1 MTMPNRAEAGSK
13 RPREIGSAWIGLIM
27 TIACFLFPAGIW
39 IRVGDIGIDNYIWNL
54 ELEPYFRFQVYPLG
68 SLMWN
73 IVLYVF
79 TTRLIFANQVVR
91 LYQGKTTGKRVYLV
105 SFLAISLEVVLFL
118 GNTLS
123 LLWVPDYPYAF
134 RPIPL
139 PILLL
144 TAMVL
149 IVIFPPDATRRSWIE
164 AEAKVKWW
172 GPKIRTEALEPPI
185 SEPETA
191 QTRMDV
197 WGAEVM
203 RS

>member
-1 MTMPNRAEAGSK
+1 MPNRAESGSK
-13 RPREIGSAWIGLIM
+13 KPREIGSAWIGLIM

-54 ELEPYFRFQVYPLG
+54 EIEPYFRFQVYPLG

-91 LYQGKTTGKRVYLV
+91 LYQGKTTGKRVYLT
-105 SFLAISLEVVLFL
+105 SFLAISLELVLFL

-164 AEAKVKWW
+164 TEAKVKWW
-172 GPKIRTEALEPPI
+172 GPKIHNEALESPI

-191 QTRMDV
+191 QTRTEF

-203 RS
+203 RP

>member
-1 MTMPNRAEAGSK
+1 LAIALIQWVWRSVTITSNRAESSDEK
-13 RPREIGSAWIGLIM
+13 QREINPLWIGLIM
-27 TIACFLFPAGIW
+27 AIACFLFPEGIW
-39 IRVGDIGIDNYIWNL
+39 IRLGDIGIDNYIWNL
-54 ELEPYFRFQVYPLG
+54 ELEPYFRFQVYPLE

-91 LYQGKTTGKRVYLV
+91 LYRGKTTGKRVYLT
-105 SFLAISLEVVLFL
+105 SFLAISLELVLFL

-144 TAMVL
+144 TAIVL
-149 IVIFPPDATRRSWIE
+149 IMIFPPEAKERSWIE
-164 AEAKVKWW
+164 SEAKVRWW
-172 GPKIRTEALEPPI
+172 GPKIRNESP
-185 SEPETA
+185 
-191 QTRMDV
+191 
-197 WGAEVM
+197 
-203 RS
+203 